1 MSNRS
6 ILRYSSVSE
15 KIMINTKS
23 PARKGKRIS
32 WISFLILD
40 KDLHKTTQ
48 LEFLQNLSQM
58 GHTTSLFGIYS
69 KKKFCIKTKG
79 VTVNSIPLRYVSMLT
94 SVLYTALMLVYLPF
108 YSILSKQDFIIVE
121 PREPTFLC
129 VFSLL
134 LFPKSVRP
142 KIIMDARSTPVS
154 GGLVE
159 DALFTFAMKTSKTL
173 LDGITI
179 VTPMM
184 RKEVCDKFNIDPNT
198 VGVWTN
204 GATPNLFNPEN
215 YDKTALKKE
224 FGLENRFV
232 VFYHGSL
239 GVTPFYGQL
248 RGVADTIK
256 SLALLKDKIPNLTL
270 FMLGSSAAFPWI
282 KKLSKEI
289 GVEDLI
295 LLHEQ
300 VDHEEVPKYIMLGDV
315 ALVPLPDIPTW
326 RNQCALKLLEYLAME
341 KVVVA
346 TDIPCNRF
354 LLGDCTSGVY
364 VPSSKPRDLADGISF
379 VYEKRANLDDWGKPG
394 RKIITDKRTW
404 RNSAEDFEK
413 YILAL

>member
-1 MSNRS
+1 
-6 ILRYSSVSE
+6 
-15 KIMINTKS
+15 
-23 PARKGKRIS
+23 
-32 WISFLILD
+32 
-40 KDLHKTTQ
+40 
-48 LEFLQNLSQM
+48 
-58 GHTTSLFGIYS
+58 
-69 KKKFCIKTKG
+69 
-79 VTVNSIPLRYVSMLT
+79 
-94 SVLYTALMLVYLPF
+94 
-108 YSILSKQDFIIVE
+108 
-121 PREPTFLC
+121 
-129 VFSLL
+129 
-134 LFPKSVRP
+134 
-142 KIIMDARSTPVS
+142 
-154 GGLVE
+154 
-159 DALFTFAMKTSKTL
+159 MKTSKML

-204 GATPNLFNPEN
+204 GATPKLFNPEN
-215 YDKTALKKE
+215 YDKTLLKKE

-232 VFYHGSL
+232 VFYHGAL
-239 GVTPFYGQL
+239 GISPFYGQL

-256 SLALLKDKIPNLTL
+256 SLALLKGKIPNLTL
-270 FMLGSSAAFPWI
+270 FMLGSSEAFPWI

-289 GVEDLI
+289 GVEELL

-300 VDHEEVPKYIMLGDV
+300 VDHDEVPKYIMLGDV

-354 LLGDCTSGVY
+354 LLGDCASGVY
-364 VPSSKPRDLADGISF
+364 VPSSKPSDLADGISF
-379 VYEKRANLDDWGKPG
+379 VYERRAKLDDWGKPG
-394 RKIITDKRTW
+394 RKIITAKRTW